1 MKIHLVYFQV
11 GYENFTEL
19 KEEIIREVEKA
30 TARGQLVRSA
40 RRFVEELSNSS
51 VPYAKRV
58 EYLLGQV
65 RLAQAMRE
73 QNWLRRAAEVA
84 MDRGFMNLTWIC
96 DHICLIPPHRGS
108 NRSKSSQVA
117 DINENYSTAPD
128 RDYGLQVDQSI
139 QLQMSEAQSD
149 SSPPITGE
157 EDDMLAWSSDIS
169 IGEPVEDESD
179 SIVHS
184 ISTPSTEEASSEDD
198 KATGWQLISAA
209 KQLFRVPAE
218 EVSHTCGGRRDPSPE
233 PKGRR
238 SRGHQH
244 RADRRMSRQEAPV
257 SQTMQP
263 RREENRRGRQDIP
276 GCLMIQS
283 CREENRRGRQD
294 IPGCLMIQSCRE
306 VIYKRRQ
313 EAPVIQTIRP
323 RCEEVRKRQEAR
335 VIRAVQ
341 PRRKELNKTW
351 DASMGKMIRPICDE
365 FYRSRSSTDSEHIV
379 EARGPGK
386 TIQLP
391 AQTTT
396 KERFMG
402 VDCPIPDCNGEFVRA
417 HCLEAHLPPVFYDEL
432 SGEDITNRRL
442 GVLRSI
448 TRLLLGIRQSLS
460 DLIGYLEAQ
469 GLLNLVDAVF
479 TPCQRLAMSEF
490 GIVTGYDVPD
500 RITILMTGNSPALLT
515 HWAVVSLLFS
525 ALEPHQR
532 SALRDQFPLT
542 GRERNSLLDIPDGF
556 DTCCQY
562 DKLAH
567 EVGYN
572 LGSDPRLVFAQ
583 ARAEP
588 GFEVNLKSALL
599 VFSNP
604 DCYPSKDQIRQFR
617 ARGFHVSLGA
627 RPKCDI
633 SEAQLD
639 RLADLLEMPEV
650 AALGEIGVDHSVP
663 IQYWAR
669 QTVNMQRLLGCLSTR
684 AHKILVVKCRGM
696 VGQDPSEAYDILRT
710 CLHQFLSDVQ
720 LIHLHCFDGDSDV
733 VNRWLQSFPFTY
745 FSFARVV
752 DTFEEGQREAL
763 RNLDDARLLLETN
776 SPFIKFGGSRAS
788 TPAQIG
794 MAARAVAAIRGGT
807 WRSILAVAT
816 RNARRLYEERMEP
829 QCDWSNT
836 QRTPFAH
843 RH

>member
-1 MKIHLVYFQV
+1 MKIYLVYFQA
-11 GYENFTEL
+11 GYKNFTKL
-19 KEEIIREVEKA
+19 KEEIIREVEEA
-30 TARGQLVRSA
+30 TARGELVRSA
-40 RRFVEELSNSS
+40 RRFVEELANSR
-51 VPYAKRV
+51 VLYAKKV

-65 RLAQAMRE
+65 PLARAMGE
-73 QNWLRRAAEVA
+73 ENWLRRAAEVA
-84 MDRGFMNLTWIC
+84 MDKGFKNHTLIC
-96 DHICLIPPHRGS
+96 DHICLIPTLRGS
-108 NRSKSSQVA
+108 NRSRRVA
-117 DINENYSTAPD
+117 DISENYKTAPD
-128 RDYGLQVDQSI
+128 RDYHLHIDPSI
-139 QLQMSEAQSD
+139 QLQVSDTQRD
-149 SSPPITGE
+149 SSQE
-157 EDDMLAWSSDIS
+157 EEVDMS

-179 SIVHS
+179 SILHS
-184 ISTPSTEEASSEDD
+184 ISTPSTEDTSSKDD

-218 EVSHTCGGRRDPSPE
+218 EVNHTCGGRRDPSPE

-238 SRGHQH
+238 SSKEDQH
-244 RADRRMSRQEAPV
+244 IVGRRMSRQEAPV
-257 SQTMQP
+257 SPQP
-263 RREENRRGRQDIP
+263 RHEEDRRGRQDIP
-276 GCLMIQS
+276 CCWMIES
-283 CREENRRGRQD
+283 R
-294 IPGCLMIQSCRE
+294 RE
-306 VIYKRRQ
+306 VVYKRRQ
-313 EAPVIQTIRP
+313 EALISQNIWP
-323 RCEEVRKRQEAR
+323 RREEVRKRQEAW
-335 VIRAVQ
+335 VIQAVQ
-341 PRRKELNKTW
+341 PRGKELDKRR
-351 DASMGKMIRPICDE
+351 DASMEKMIRPICDE
-365 FYRSRSSTDSEHIV
+365 FYLSRSSTDSQH
-379 EARGPGK
+379 RGRGM

-396 KERFMG
+396 NERFIG
-402 VDCPIPDCNGEFVRA
+402 VDCPVPDCNGEFMRA
-417 HCLEAHLPPVFYDEL
+417 HCLEEHLPPVFHDEL
-432 SGEDITNRRL
+432 SGEDVTNRRL

-448 TRLLLGIRQSLS
+448 TRLLLGIRRSLS
-460 DLIGYLEAQ
+460 DLIGYLEVQ
-469 GLLNLVDAVF
+469 GVLNLVDPVF

-490 GIVTGYDVPD
+490 GIATGYDVPD
-500 RITILMTGNSPALLT
+500 RITIQMTGNSPALLT
-515 HWAVVSLLFS
+515 HWAVVSLLVS

-532 SALRDQFPLT
+532 AALRDQFPLT

-562 DKLAH
+562 DKLAQ

-588 GFEVNLKSALL
+588 GFEVDLKSALL

-604 DCYPSKDQIRQFR
+604 DCYPTKDQIRQFR
-617 ARGFHVSLGA
+617 DRRFHVSLGA
-627 RPKCDI
+627 RPKCNV

-650 AALGEIGVDHSVP
+650 SALGEIGVDHSVP

-669 QTVNMQRLLGCLSTR
+669 QTVNMQRLLGCLSIR
-684 AHKILVVKCRGM
+684 AQKILVVKCRGM

-710 CLHQFLSDVQ
+710 SLHQFVPGVQ
-720 LIHLHCFDGDSDV
+720 LIHLHCFDGDSNV
-733 VNRWLQSFPFTY
+733 VDRWLQSFPFTY

-794 MAARAVAAIRGGT
+794 MAARAVEAIRGGT

-816 RNARRLYEERMEP
+816 RNARHLYEERLEP
-829 QCDWSNT
+829 QCEWSDT
-836 QRTPFAH
+836 QRPPYFR

>member
-1 MKIHLVYFQV
+1 MKIHLVYFQA

-19 KEEIIREVEKA
+19 KEEIIREVEEA
-30 TARGQLVRSA
+30 TARGELVRSA
-40 RRFVEELSNSS
+40 RRFVEELANSS

-65 RLAQAMRE
+65 GLARAMGE
-73 QNWLRRAAEVA
+73 DYWLRRAAEVA
-84 MDRGFMNLTWIC
+84 MDQGFKNPTWIS
-96 DHICLIPPHRGS
+96 DYICLIPLLRGS
-108 NRSKSSQVA
+108 NRSRRVA
-117 DINENYSTAPD
+117 DINEIYRTAPD
-128 RDYGLQVDQSI
+128 RDYHLHIDPTI
-139 QLQMSEAQSD
+139 QLRVSDAQSD
-149 SSPPITGE
+149 SSPPITEEEE
-157 EDDMLAWSSDIS
+157 EDLLASSSDIS
-169 IGEPVEDESD
+169 IGEPVEDEMD
-179 SIVHS
+179 SILHS
-184 ISTPSTEEASSEDD
+184 ISTPSTEDASNKDD

-218 EVSHTCGGRRDPSPE
+218 EVSHTCGDMRDPSPE

-244 RADRRMSRQEAPV
+244 RAGRQMSRQEAPV

-263 RREENRRGRQDIP
+263 RHEEDRRGRQDIP

-283 CREENRRGRQD
+283 CQ
-294 IPGCLMIQSCRE
+294 E

-313 EAPVIQTIRP
+313 EVPVIQTIWP
-323 RCEEVRKRQEAR
+323 RCEEVRKRQEAP

-341 PRRKELNKTW
+341 PRCKEFNKRW

-365 FYRSRSSTDSEHIV
+365 FYQSRSSTDSEHSV
-379 EARGPGK
+379 EARGRGK

-402 VDCPIPDCNGEFVRA
+402 VGCPIPDCNGEFVRA
-417 HCLEAHLPPVFYDEL
+417 HCLEEHLPPVFHDEL
-432 SGEDITNRRL
+432 SGEDVTNRRL

-448 TRLLLGIRQSLS
+448 TRLLLGIRRSLS

-469 GLLNLVDAVF
+469 CVLNLVDPVF
-479 TPCQRLAMSEF
+479 TPCQRLAMLEF

-500 RITILMTGNSPALLT
+500 RITIHMTGNSPALLI

-532 SALRDQFPLT
+532 AALRDQFPLT
-542 GRERNSLLDIPDGF
+542 GRERNYLLDIPDGF

-572 LGSDPRLVFAQ
+572 LGSNPRLVFAQ

-588 GFEVNLKSALL
+588 GFEVDLKSALL

-604 DCYPSKDQIRQFR
+604 DCYPTKDQIREFR
-617 ARGFHVSLGA
+617 AKGFHVSLGA
-627 RPKCDI
+627 RPKCNV

-639 RLADLLEMPEV
+639 HLADLLEMPEV
-650 AALGEIGVDHSVP
+650 TALGEIGVDHSVP
-663 IQYWAR
+663 IQYWSR
-669 QTVNMQRLLGCLSTR
+669 QTVNMQRLLGCLSIR

-696 VGQDPSEAYDILRT
+696 IGQDPSEAYDILRT
-710 CLHQFLSDVQ
+710 CLHQFVSGVQ

-788 TPAQIG
+788 TPVQIG

-807 WRSILAVAT
+807 WRSILALAT
-816 RNARRLYEERMEP
+816 RNARHLYEERLGP
-829 QCDWSNT
+829 QCEWSDT
-836 QRTPFAH
+836 QRPPFAR